1 VAKFSGRMASWS
13 FGLLKLRL
21 VLLGFMALGS
31 AFIPP
36 TGGAS
41 SLSLRTENN
50 EAVRNAQAGDL
61 IFRLGKSV
69 WSPYFGGINS
79 YSGFSHVGVL
89 IEVSL
94 GRLAVVH
101 AEADDDG
108 RNGAVKLTSLEQF
121 IHDSLAYEIKSNL
134 MPSEQK
140 ETFLLATRRH
150 WLAETPFDAY
160 FTLSDN
166 ATSVYCSELLW
177 HASQS
182 TAGYIL
188 GDIESIAGREII
200 SVDSIYR
207 SVFLK

>member
-1 VAKFSGRMASWS
+1 
-13 FGLLKLRL
+13 
-21 VLLGFMALGS
+21 MALGS
-31 AFIPP
+31 VFIPP
-36 TGGAS
+36 TGDAS
-41 SLSLRTENN
+41 SLTLRTENN

-134 MPSEQK
+134 IDLKDIKSITGKYVIIKSKLKFQLNYRYHTNDQVK
-140 ETFLLATRRH
+140 NYDLN
-150 WLAETPFDAY
+150 D
-160 FTLSDN
+160 LS
-166 ATSVYCSELLW
+166 
-177 HASQS
+177 
-182 TAGYIL
+182 
-188 GDIESIAGREII
+188 
-200 SVDSIYR
+200 
-207 SVFLK
+207 